1 MNTWEDNLFGFA
13 LKKDWLKVGSLVPTR
28 PNDPIDRLFGDD
40 KTDNIAATWEILA
53 DEYRIPTMAE
63 FHAFDTEA
71 RTTTRIPVDNRSIEK
86 GLIKQKIN
94 QSERLRALMKKGVQG
109 DEALYNY
116 VINDGA
122 RLADNVITRTKVAKN
137 ELLAFGKV
145 TIKENNLDLTIDYG
159 VPVGHTQYTLD
170 LTQDADVASQIQAI
184 VDAAKDNGVTLD
196 GMVTST
202 KVLRKLAT
210 NKFLQTAINGVYAKG
225 QFLSQTQVE
234 NFFSTWFGI
243 NTVITNDERYATDE
257 GVDEYLRP
265 IRTKH
270 RYFPE
275 NKVTF
280 FSTTPGGKLGTGL
293 WGPPPEEE
301 LAKFYDT
308 AKSSG
313 EDPYVYITQWAEK
326 DPAVL
331 WTKASALFIPVLYD
345 PYSLYIAT
353 VEGDELKNVTVTP
366 MDGEAEPYGGKK
378 VKTYQSGITAV
389 GDRIVGN
396 LTLVQGGLAGS
407 GPLAGDGY
415 FMALHFGNIDP
426 SATSVKVGLDPS
438 AGTGLVE
445 LDPTDYDAVFKVADK
460 DSQKLKIVTTA
471 GTIKETQKFD
481 LSGLTLTPGGA

>member
-13 LKKDWLKVGSLVPTR
+13 LKKDWLKIGSLVPTR

-40 KTDNIAATWEILA
+40 KTDNIAASWEILA

-293 WGPPPEEE
+293 WGAPPEEE

-308 AKSSG
+308 AKTSG

-353 VEGDELKNVTVTP
+353 VDETVTPSIVVTPSTLSVAAGANKKLTVAKVPADAVVSFVSSAPSYAQVSDNGTVTGVSEGSAVITASITVDDVTYSDVCNVTVT
-366 MDGEAEPYGGKK
+366 
-378 VKTYQSGITAV
+378 
-389 GDRIVGN
+389 
-396 LTLVQGGLAGS
+396 AG
-407 GPLAGDGY
+407 A
-415 FMALHFGNIDP
+415 
-426 SATSVKVGLDPS
+426 
-438 AGTGLVE
+438 
-445 LDPTDYDAVFKVADK
+445 
-460 DSQKLKIVTTA
+460 
-471 GTIKETQKFD
+471 
-481 LSGLTLTPGGA
+481 